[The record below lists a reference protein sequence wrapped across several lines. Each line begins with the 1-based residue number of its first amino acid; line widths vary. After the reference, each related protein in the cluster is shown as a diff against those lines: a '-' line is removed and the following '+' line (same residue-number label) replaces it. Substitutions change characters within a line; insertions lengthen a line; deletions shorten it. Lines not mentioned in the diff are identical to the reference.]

1 MSRFL
6 QTALGVAAVVV
17 ALHAAG
23 CGDAPL
29 LRATFTS
36 RVVQL
41 ESCKAIGDAPEG
53 CARDEAISEIRT
65 DLVEADNDA
74 VWLYGVRRNSVDDRA
89 VLGTRD
95 QQGGFLFVD
104 ESVENDAVSGCELK
118 SRLQLSLAIDPA
130 RVGDEGGDAC
140 IALVGREIETT
151 TTSPECD
158 AASVP
163 PQQIVRTLRL
173 RWEPLDETSTCE

>member
-1 MSRFL
+1 MSRHVRFS
-6 QTALGVAAVVV
+6 LGFIVAVSVHAV
-17 ALHAAG
+17 G
-23 CGDAPL
+23 CGDDPL

-41 ESCKAIGDAPEG
+41 ESCKSIGDAPEG
-53 CARDEAISEIRT
+53 CARDEAISELRV
-65 DLVEADNDA
+65 DLVEADSDA
-74 VWLYGVRRNSVDDRA
+74 VWVYGVRRNSVDDRA

-104 ESVENDAVSGCELK
+104 ESVENDAASGCQLT
-118 SRLQLSLAIDPA
+118 SRLQLSLAVDPE
-130 RVGDEGGDAC
+130 RVGDEGSDDC
-140 IALVGREIETT
+140 IALVGREVETT

-173 RWEPLDETSTCE
+173 RWEALDETSTCE